1 MAAGRSR
8 AVPLDLLTPREVARM
23 LHISVKTLY
32 RLVRAGTVPPP
43 IRLTTR
49 TARWRLED
57 IARFLRQPRGE
68 SA

>member
-43 IRLTTR
+43 IRLSR
-49 TARWRLED
+49 QIARWRPED
-57 IARFLRQPRGE
+57 IARFLRRTRGGPP
-68 SA
+68 

>member
-1 MAAGRSR
+1 MAAGRSKS
-8 AVPLDLLTPREVARM
+8 APADLLTPREVARM

-32 RLVRAGTVPPP
+32 RLVRAGTMPPP
-43 IRLTTR
+43 IRLTHK
-49 TARWRLED
+49 TARWRPED